1 VREYRSGYASTAST
15 CAPDLDSPP
24 PSQPQPLQRSCHAY
38 CCLPFAPVS
47 KSACNK
53 GKGRTS
59 VITHITHIGGNT
71 MKRRMIV
78 DVTGLSEERTSKS
91 GGLTRN
97 VSGWV
102 TTSNG
107 DRLWLTGYLTKP
119 TAKEHGPGKTETRY
133 EALFG

>member
-1 VREYRSGYASTAST
+1 MREYRSGYASTAST
-15 CAPDLDSPP
+15 CGPPTDSPR
-24 PSQPQPLQRSCHAY
+24 PSQPPPLHHLCHATIHAA
-38 CCLPFAPVS
+38 LAPNS
-47 KSACNK
+47 QSACNK

-59 VITHITHIGGNT
+59 VTTHITHIGGNT